1 MKTKKLLNGVICIM
15 LATVLGASVGCTPKE
30 KTPAKKGEKIVF
42 ASVED
47 VVSSE
52 SATVKESWV
61 TETSTSLVAGTEGSP
76 AVTEWEYKLIKGDF
90 CLIKNGDVKCSILY
104 DQNCDAK
111 VYSAA
116 WDLADNLKAMTGKDF
131 PVIELTEDT
140 PPVEGNKILIGENSY
155 TKKLGIKVPSGY
167 PDNEGYVIVSSLNI
181 MVLAGNDESYYNGTA
196 FAVTAFLE
204 SLGFGWFAND
214 ELWNVVPKADTVYA
228 PCCDILSRP
237 SYPTRY
243 NRVLVGDESS
253 NPIIAKRWFLGG
265 EPSEVDHKFTTF
277 FSATDYGTTNDVFA
291 LVNGVRSIEG
301 LKWWQCCLSN
311 PDVQNR
317 VIDCVREF
325 FRENPEYTGVSIG
338 QNDGNGGK
346 GDPDYGN
353 FCECADCAKMGNC
366 FTVQLVKFANIVARA
381 IKDEFPDKTLM
392 IYAYVCTFNAPTPEQ
407 LGEKIEDNVLI
418 TICHQGG
425 TTRTI
430 RKGNSF
436 DETRNLTVAKSTAM
450 LYTDGT
456 MARTADFMENYLNW
470 KALGGQQALYEWNCA
485 GAYGDNEW
493 RYRFWLPGKAF
504 IDNARWLKEQG
515 CRYIYID
522 QGPNGDYESNEFD
535 CFELRWP
542 MWYVSAK
549 AMWNCNQSFEDIMMS
564 ACKRLYGDAA
574 ETMYEFY
581 ETLTNANDNC
591 DVFCFE
597 WALPSGAEMYGSCV
611 KEIDAIMNRARKQ
624 GAEIGG
630 DIQER
635 IENQYSYW
643 TMTKAHSGL

>member
-1 MKTKKLLNGVICIM
+1 MKIKKILNGVICVS
-15 LATVLGASVGCTPKE
+15 LAAIFGITTGCSPKPAE
-30 KTPAKKGEKIVF
+30 KIEKGEKISF
-42 ASVED
+42 AMLDTSS
-47 VVSSE
+47 SSE
-52 SATVKESWV
+52 NAVPEEKWVTKESV
-61 TETSTSLVAGTEGSP
+61 STVEGSEGNP
-76 AVTEWEYKLIKGDF
+76 AVTEWDYKLVKGDF
-90 CLIKNGDVKCSILY
+90 CLIKNGEVQCSILY
-104 DQNCDAK
+104 DTNCSSK
-111 VYSAA
+111 VYSAVF
-116 WDLADNLKAMTGKDF
+116 DLADNLKAMTGKDF
-131 PVIELTEDT
+131 PVIELEEDT
-140 PPVEGNKILIGENSY
+140 PPVEGNKILVGESSY
-155 TKKLGIKVPSGY
+155 TKELGVKIPSGY
-167 PDNEGYVIVSSLNI
+167 PNNEGFVIVSSLNFL
-181 MVLAGNDESYYNGTA
+181 VVAGNDESSYNGTG
-196 FAVTAFLE
+196 FAVTQLLE

-214 ELWNVVPKADTVYA
+214 PLWNVIPEADTAYV
-228 PCCDILSRP
+228 PCCNAVYRP

-277 FSATDYGTTNDVFA
+277 FSPTEYGTTNEVFA
-291 LVNGVRSIEG
+291 QVNGVRSIEG

-311 PDVQNR
+311 PDVQQH
-317 VIDCVREF
+317 VIECVKTF
-325 FRENPEYTGVSIG
+325 FKENPEYTGVSIG

-353 FCECADCAKMGNC
+353 FCECDNCKEMGDC
-366 FTVQLVKFANIVARA
+366 FTVQLVKFANIVARGV
-381 IKDEFPDKTLM
+381 KDEYPDKTLM

-418 TICHQGG
+418 TLCHQGG

-430 RKGNSF
+430 RKGDSF
-436 DETRNLTVAKSTAM
+436 DETKNLTVAKSTAM
-450 LYTDGT
+450 LYTDGR
-456 MARTADFMENYLNW
+456 MARTNVFLDNYLQW

-485 GAYGDNEW
+485 GAFGDNEW
-493 RYRFWLPGKAF
+493 RYRFWVPGKSF

-515 CRYIYID
+515 CKYIYID

-564 ACKRLYGDAA
+564 ACKRLCGDAA
-574 ETMYEFY
+574 VAMYEFY
-581 ETLTNANDNC
+581 EALTDANDEC
-591 DVFCFE
+591 DVFCYE
-597 WALPSGAEMYGSCV
+597 WGIPSGAEMYGKCV

-624 GAEIGG
+624 GAAIGG
-630 DIQER
+630 DIAER

-643 TMTKAHSGL
+643 LMTKSHSGL